1 MTKHRVVSLVAT
13 LLIVT
18 CSAPPPTVPTLAPVA
33 SPPTASPAA
42 VASPSTPSPRL
53 VHISTI
59 TAVDTANAWVVTT
72 QPTPAADAG
81 LLRTQDGGATWRV
94 VSTSLPEL
102 RDLQFVTRERG
113 FAAVAEAGCTQAADC
128 NTVIRSD
135 DGGATWRRV
144 YAAAGPIAWLQFVDA
159 THGWI
164 IVSGGALVRTTDGGN
179 TWQPLGAAGP
189 TSGRFVSPTRGWMV
203 FRTSTE
209 TTTVAV
215 LGGPWSIR
223 ATDDGGNSWAE
234 QLALPRSAWPPLIAS
249 SGDKTLWILS
259 SEPDTCNNS
268 GCEGW
273 LLWQTTDA
281 GRTWSLIQRPTHKVG
296 DPLWWATPLP
306 AGARGLGFLGTPSFA
321 DERFG
326 VIPVGTSGGE
336 GVGGV
341 LVTTDGGTTWLR
353 RGDGELGRGSA
364 CGKLATGHCSVAVPD
379 RSAWVV
385 TGLADFNSLQRTS
398 DAGTSWQQQLPDGL
412 R

>member
-1 MTKHRVVSLVAT
+1 M
-13 LLIVT
+13 
-18 CSAPPPTVPTLAPVA
+18 
-33 SPPTASPAA
+33 
-42 VASPSTPSPRL
+42 
-53 VHISTI
+53 HISTV
-59 TAVDTANAWVVTT
+59 TAVDSANAWVVTT
-72 QPTPAADAG
+72 ELTPAADAG

-94 VSTSLPEL
+94 VSNSLPAL
-102 RDLQFVTRERG
+102 RDLQFVTRDRG
-113 FAAVAEAGCTQAADC
+113 FAAVAEAGCTRTVDC

-135 DGGATWRRV
+135 DGGATWRPV

-164 IVSGGALVRTTDGGN
+164 IVSGGPLVRTSDGGN
-179 TWQPLGAAGP
+179 TWQPLGADGS
-189 TSGRFVSPTRGWMV
+189 TSGRFVSQTQGWVV

-209 TTTVAV
+209 TTTPAV

-223 ATDDGGNSWAE
+223 ATADGGTSWVE

-273 LLWQTTDA
+273 LLWRTTDA
-281 GRTWSLIQRPTHKVG
+281 GRTWSLIQRPTHKAG

-306 AGARGLGFLGTPSFA
+306 AGAQAGLGFLGPPSFA

-336 GVGGV
+336 GLGGV

-364 CGKLATGHCSVAVPD
+364 CGKLGTAHCSVAVPD

-385 TGLADFNSLQRTS
+385 TGLTDFNSLQRTS
-398 DAGTSWQQQLPDGL
+398 DAGVTWQRQLPEGL

>member
-1 MTKHRVVSLVAT
+1 MKYLAPSIVAV
-13 LLIVT
+13 LLIVA
-18 CSAPPPTVPTLAPVA
+18 CSTPALPVPTVSPVA
-33 SPPTASPAA
+33 SLPTASPAA
-42 VASPSTPSPRL
+42 AASPSLRGPAL
-53 VHISTI
+53 VHISTV
-59 TAVDTANAWVVTT
+59 TAVDSGNAWVVADELT
-72 QPTPAADAG
+72 QAVVAG
-81 LLRTQDGGATWRV
+81 LLRTQDGGASWRV
-94 VSTSLPEL
+94 VATALPTL

-113 FAAVAEAGCTQAADC
+113 FASVAEAGCTQTVDC

-144 YAAAGPIAWLQFVDA
+144 YGAAGPIAWLQFVDA

-164 IVSGGALVRTTDGGN
+164 IVSGGSLVRTTDGGD
-179 TWQPLGAAGP
+179 TWQPLAGDGP

-209 TTTVAV
+209 PTTAAV

-223 ATDDGGNSWAE
+223 ATEDGGTSWVE

-259 SEPDTCNNS
+259 SEPDTCSNS

-273 LLWQTTDA
+273 LLWRTTDA
-281 GRTWSLIQRPTHKVG
+281 GRTWSLIQRPTHKAG

-306 AGARGLGFLGTPSFA
+306 PGARALGFLGTPSFA

-353 RGDGELGRGSA
+353 RSDGQLGSGSA

-385 TGLADFNSLQRTS
+385 IGIGDFNTLQRTS
-398 DAGTSWQQQLPDGL
+398 DAGTVWQQQLPEGL

>member
-1 MTKHRVVSLVAT
+1 V
-13 LLIVT
+13 
-18 CSAPPPTVPTLAPVA
+18 
-33 SPPTASPAA
+33 
-42 VASPSTPSPRL
+42 
-53 VHISTI
+53 
-59 TAVDTANAWVVTT
+59 
-72 QPTPAADAG
+72 
-81 LLRTQDGGATWRV
+81 
-94 VSTSLPEL
+94 E
-102 RDLQFVTRERG
+102 
-113 FAAVAEAGCTQAADC
+113 C

-144 YAAAGPIAWLQFVDA
+144 YAAAGPVTWLQFVDA

-164 IVSGGALVRTTDGGN
+164 SVSGGSLVRTTDGGD
-179 TWQPLGAAGP
+179 TWQPLGADGP

-203 FRTSTE
+203 FRISTV
-209 TTTVAV
+209 TTTV
-215 LGGPWSIR
+215 LNGPWSIR
-223 ATDDGGNSWAE
+223 ATEDGGTSWVE
-234 QLALPRSAWPPLIAS
+234 QLTLPRSAWPPLMAS

-273 LLWQTTDA
+273 LLWRTTDA
-281 GRTWSLIQRPTHKVG
+281 GRTWSLIQRPTHKAG

-306 AGARGLGFLGTPSFA
+306 AGAGSGLGFLGTPSFA

-326 VIPVGTSGGE
+326 VIPVGTSGGQ

-353 RGDGELGRGSA
+353 RGDDDLGLGSA
-364 CGKLATGHCSVAVPD
+364 CGKLETGHCSVAVPD

-385 TGLADFNSLQRTS
+385 TGLANFNSLQRTS
-398 DAGTSWQQQLPDGL
+398 DAGTTWQRQLPEGL

>member
-1 MTKHRVVSLVAT
+1 MTKYRVPSLVAA

-18 CSAPPPTVPTLAPVA
+18 CSAPPPPVPTVAPVA
-33 SPPTASPAA
+33 SSPAA
-42 VASPSTPSPRL
+42 VASPSPPSARL
-53 VHISTI
+53 VRISTV
-59 TAVDTANAWVVTT
+59 TAVDSANAWVVTT
-72 QPTPAADAG
+72 QPTPAADEG

-94 VSTSLPEL
+94 VSTSLPAF

-113 FAAVAEAGCTQAADC
+113 FASVAETGCTQTVNC

-144 YAAAGPIAWLQFVDA
+144 YAAAGAIVWLQFVDA

-164 IVSGGALVRTTDGGN
+164 IVSGGSLVRTTDGGD
-179 TWQPLGAAGP
+179 TWQPLGADGP

-209 TTTVAV
+209 TTTAAV

-223 ATDDGGNSWAE
+223 ATEDGGSSWVE

-259 SEPDTCNNS
+259 SEPDTCSNS

-273 LLWQTTDA
+273 LLWRTTDA
-281 GRTWSLIQRPTHKVG
+281 GRTWSLIQRPTHKAG

-306 AGARGLGFLGTPSFA
+306 AGARGLGFLGVPSFA

-353 RGDGELGRGSA
+353 RSDGQLGPGSA
-364 CGKLATGHCSVAVPD
+364 CGKLELGRCSVAVPD
-379 RSAWVV
+379 GSAWVV
-385 TGLADFNSLQRTS
+385 IGSGDFNTLQRTS
-398 DAGTSWQQQLPDGL
+398 DAGTVWQQQLPEGL